1 MLLLHGQKESSL
13 LHFQLFSSCR
23 LFLQTSQPWRWC
35 PCCRSSS
42 SQPPSEKPAGYLS
55 VLVAGCSSPFGFNID
70 LRDSLP
76 KNENSVFLRFTHP
89 HVIPMSFVLH
99 QYVSM
104 TLCCLWNIIEN
115 DWRMLVIS
123 QLWARLIFISFYGP
137 NNFSKNVLACF
148 IEEGKSY
155 RFGTTCGWVKNE
167 KKKVAIW
174 LLSDFIFTG
183 CNWFLLLR
191 NPYLLAQFWY
201 CM

>member
-1 MLLLHGQKESSL
+1 MARKSLRFCIFNSFLLAGC
-13 LHFQLFSSCR
+13 SCR
-23 LFLQTSQPWRWC
+23 PLNPEGDALAADLPLRHL
-35 PCCRSSS
+35 RLR
-42 SQPPSEKPAGYLS
+42 KPAGYLS
-55 VLVAGCSSPFGFNID
+55 VLVAGFSSPFGFNID

-76 KNENSVFLRFTHP
+76 KNANSVFLKFTHP
-89 HVIPMSFVLH
+89 HVIPMTFVLH

-137 NNFSKNVLACF
+137 NNFSKKCLACF
-148 IEEGKSY
+148 IEEWKSY

-174 LLSDFIFTG
+174 LWSDFIFTG

-191 NPYLLAQFWY
+191 NPYLLAPFWY